1 MPLIVAGFRTAN
13 RSESVNLLLRDA
25 RFATSGRVTH
35 PHSFDESIGD
45 LWLIEKNNLLTID
58 VYQYRS
64 PVITNRSLPVAEGL

>member
-35 PHSFDESIGD
+35 PHSFDESLGD
-45 LWLIEKNNLLTID
+45 LWLIEKIMLTIG

-64 PVITNRSLPVAEGL
+64 LVITNRSLPVAEGL